1 MWPAR
6 AFKDG
11 FCHTGDL
18 ARRNPDG
25 SYVLLG
31 RSGDMIKINGNRIEP
46 AEIEAAVS
54 QALGIKWVAA
64 RGFDDNDKSFL
75 CAYYK
80 EEIKFDQDDLRKEL
94 MKSLPFHRRSRCR

>member
-1 MWPAR
+1 MSMSMRPAR

-31 RSGDMIKINGNRIEP
+31 RSGDMTKINGNRIEP

-94 MKSLPFHRRSRCR
+94 MKSLPFHRL